1 MKMRRQQKILK
12 REGQEEKEEKEAC
25 KIKKAMLLIRE
36 QLNRDD

>member
-25 KIKKAMLLIRE
+25 KIKK
-36 QLNRDD
+36 QHC